1 MNKTCYP
8 EAVGYVK
15 STFKEPVFDE
25 KMYSSISFIEI
36 YPDFAEAL
44 DGVDEFRKIQILFQF
59 DKSQGYKLKQKRRT
73 DGKLVG
79 LFATRSPHRPNGIG
93 ITTVNLLSIDGLTLE
108 VEGLD
113 AIDGTPVLDIKPY
126 TSKFD

>member
-1 MNKTCYP
+1 MKNTCYP
-8 EAVGYVK
+8 ESVGYVK

-44 DGVDEFRKIQILFQF
+44 DGVDEFKKIQILFQF

-93 ITTVNLLSIDGLTLE
+93 ITTVNLLSVDGLTLE

>member
-1 MNKTCYP
+1 MKNTCYP
-8 EAVGYVK
+8 ESVGYVK

-44 DGVDEFRKIQILFQF
+44 EGVDEFKKIQILFQF

-93 ITTVNLLSIDGLTLE
+93 ITTVNLLSVDGLTLE

>member
-1 MNKTCYP
+1 MKNTCYP
-8 EAVGYVK
+8 ESVGYVK

-44 DGVDEFRKIQILFQF
+44 DGVDEFKKIQILFQF

-93 ITTVNLLSIDGLTLE
+93 ITTVNLLSVDGLTLE

-126 TSKFD
+126 VSKFD

>member
-1 MNKTCYP
+1 MKNICFP
-8 EAVGYVK
+8 ESVGYVK

-36 YPDFAEAL
+36 YPDFGEAL
-44 DGVDEFRKIQILFQF
+44 DGVDEFKKIQILFQF

-79 LFATRSPHRPNGIG
+79 VFATRSPHRPNSIG
-93 ITTVNLLSIDGLTLE
+93 ITTVNLLSVDGLTLE

-126 TSKFD
+126 SIKFD

>member
-1 MNKTCYP
+1 MNKICYP
-8 EAVGYVK
+8 EPVGYVK

-93 ITTVNLLSIDGLTLE
+93 ITTVNLLSVDGLTLE

>member
-1 MNKTCYP
+1 MKNTCYP
-8 EAVGYVK
+8 EPVGYVK

-93 ITTVNLLSIDGLTLE
+93 ITTVNLLSVDGLTLE

-113 AIDGTPVLDIKPY
+113 AIDSTPVLDIKPY

>member
-1 MNKTCYP
+1 MNNKCYP
-8 EAVGYVK
+8 EPVGYVK

-44 DGVDEFRKIQILFQF
+44 DGVDEFTKIQILFQF

-93 ITTVNLLSIDGLTLE
+93 ITTVNLLSVDGLTLE

>member
-1 MNKTCYP
+1 MKNTCYP
-8 EAVGYVK
+8 ESVGYVK

-44 DGVDEFRKIQILFQF
+44 DGVDEFDKIQILFHF
-59 DKSQGYKLKQKRRT
+59 DKSHGYKLKQKRRT

-93 ITTVNLLSIDGLTLE
+93 ITTVNLLSVDGLTLE

-113 AIDGTPVLDIKPY
+113 AIDGTPVIDIKPY

>member
-1 MNKTCYP
+1 MK
-8 EAVGYVK
+8 
-15 STFKEPVFDE
+15 

-44 DGVDEFRKIQILFQF
+44 DGVDEFKQIQILFQF

-93 ITTVNLLSIDGLTLE
+93 ITTVKLLSVDGLTLE

-113 AIDGTPVLDIKPY
+113 AIDGTSVLDIKPY

>member
-1 MNKTCYP
+1 MKNTCYP
-8 EAVGYVK
+8 ESVGYVK

-44 DGVDEFRKIQILFQF
+44 DGVEEFKKIQILFQF

-93 ITTVNLLSIDGLTLE
+93 ITTVNLLSVDGLTLK

>member
-1 MNKTCYP
+1 MKNICFP
-8 EAVGYVK
+8 ESVGYVK

-44 DGVDEFRKIQILFQF
+44 DGVDEFKKIQILFQF

-79 LFATRSPHRPNGIG
+79 VFATRSPHRPNSIG
-93 ITTVNLLSIDGLTLE
+93 ITTVNLLSVDGLTLE

-126 TSKFD
+126 TIKFD